1 MLWTIPSLTRTLPDG
16 WVFTA
21 HWRVSKT
28 DGAATGAVYGTI
40 SFPAKPPSD
49 PDFIPYEDL
58 TEAQV
63 VQWVKDA
70 MGANQVAAYEA
81 AVQGQIDAQINPTQ
95 ASGTPWSSAPQ
106 TA

>member
-1 MLWTIPSLTRTLPDG
+1 MQWKIEDLRSALPDG
-16 WVFTA
+16 VVLTA

-28 DGAATGAVYGTI
+28 EGNAHGSVYGTI

-49 PDFIPYEDL
+49 PDFTPYENL

-63 VQWVKDA
+63 IQWVKDE
-70 MGANQVAAYEA
+70 MGANQVSAYEA
-81 AVQGQIDAQINPTQ
+81 AVQGQIDAQVNPTQ
-95 ASGTPWSSAPQ
+95 ASGTPWSSALQ